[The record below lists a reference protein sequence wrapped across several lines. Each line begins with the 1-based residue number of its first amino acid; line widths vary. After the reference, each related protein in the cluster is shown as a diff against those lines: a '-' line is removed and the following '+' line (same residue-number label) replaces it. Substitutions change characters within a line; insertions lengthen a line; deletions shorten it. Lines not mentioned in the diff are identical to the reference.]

1 MIFKKKRKTSD
12 LSTIVMDEQRKRL
25 HELKEALLHSN
36 DDLNKST
43 DETKAVI
50 AEVSEK
56 LKAGLKKLDPKL
68 GLFTTM
74 KDEGVAFVDFKG
86 EIVHVNHAASELLN
100 RSVTELLHKRID
112 YILTGSKR
120 KRISIEEC
128 SKLIISKVKEQEE
141 CSYSELCDTAR
152 TAYLLKTQNLAM
164 HLDEPVCLV
173 FKTGDR
179 IQPLRI
185 IISLLDTQ
193 PKELEDVTFLCK
205 IAAIAGSPA
214 PIYSE
219 RIIAAS

>member
-1 MIFKKKRKTSD
+1 MIFHKKHSQAD
-12 LSTIVMDEQRKRL
+12 LSSTTMNEQRIRL
-25 HELKEALLHSN
+25 SELKEALLDSN
-36 DDLNKST
+36 EKLNKTTS
-43 DETKAVI
+43 ETKAVI
-50 AEVSEK
+50 AEVSKK

-74 KDEGVAFVDFKG
+74 KDEGIAFVDFRG
-86 EIVHVNHAASELLN
+86 EIVHVNHAAADLLN

-112 YILTGSKR
+112 HILTGSRR
-120 KRISIEEC
+120 KKISIEEC
-128 SKLIISKVKEQEE
+128 SKLIISKVKEQEY
-141 CSYSELCDTAR
+141 CTYNELCDTAR

-173 FKTGDR
+173 FKSGDH

-205 IAAIAGSPA
+205 IAEIAGSPA
-214 PIYSE
+214 PVYNE
-219 RIIAAS
+219 QLVKAS